1 MKTADRLKA
10 AGRRGDPVDL
20 KLNGKH
26 ALVTGSTSGIGQA
39 IAIALAAEGAAV
51 VVHGR
56 DAERAK
62 ATAGTIAAAG
72 GIASVV
78 LGELADDA
86 GARLVA
92 DAALEAF
99 GGIDILVNNAASAGD
114 DGDWT
119 AGGPD
124 QWLDLYN
131 TNVASAVRLIGALTP
146 AMRTAGWGRV
156 IQIGSAAHPYPLP
169 MKAAYGATKAALSNL
184 TVSLAKDLAGT
195 GVTANTISPGPTMT
209 AAFGELALTFAR
221 HHGMGADTD
230 AATRALIDGPLA
242 NPSGRLTEPHEIA
255 ALTALVASPLGA
267 SINGANLRI
276 DGGFTPTV
284 N

>member
-1 MKTADRLKA
+1 M
-10 AGRRGDPVDL
+10 DL
-20 KLNGKH
+20 QLNGKR
-26 ALVTGSTSGIGQA
+26 ALVTGSTSGIGQT
-39 IAIALAAEGAAV
+39 IAITLAAEGAVV

-62 ATAGTIAAAG
+62 ATADAIGATGGT
-72 GIASVV
+72 ASVV
-78 LGELADDA
+78 LGDLTHDA

-92 DAALEAF
+92 NAAAEAF

-114 DGDWT
+114 AEGWM
-119 AGGPD
+119 AGGPH

-131 TNVASAVRLIGALTP
+131 TNVASAVRLIGTLTP
-146 AMRTAGWGRV
+146 AMRTTGWGRV
-156 IQIGSAAHPYPLP
+156 IQISSAAHPYPLP
-169 MKAAYGATKAALSNL
+169 MKAAYSATKAALSNL
-184 TVSLAKDLAGT
+184 TVSLSKDLAGT
-195 GVTANTISPGPTMT
+195 GVTANTISPGPTLT
-209 AAFGELALTFAR
+209 DSFRELALTFAQ
-221 HHGMGADTD
+221 HHGMGDDTD
-230 AATRALIDGPLA
+230 AATRALINGPLA

-255 ALTALVASPLGA
+255 ALTAVVASPLSA